1 VEYNQLVPKTSG
13 ANEFYLQK
21 PHQGTMMNSKGRTD
35 NRDDYNTRGTTL
47 KYSQL
52 PVAPSTSVAND
63 FYPQKTYH
71 GTKSINS
78 KGSTQRRDTDNYNTR
93 DADVNFD
100 TMPSTSHGEN
110 HFLHPQ
116 SSFQGTNKNSFP
128 TQKRN
133 RSELL
138 SLFGGKSRADKQGRS
153 SNEIIKPPQQN
164 VSTVGDSENVSYKK
178 TLPTTNDP
186 FSQAFDISLGDEDDF
201 SDTSFQSLYNPKGA
215 TNATMS
221 WLSGQPWH
229 SDETEVIDVNVC
241 HDEYV
246 VPEIDDVLL
255 DYNHENNSK
264 RNDFTS
270 ATLRVNTLP
279 WKSNDSQ
286 VTRDCNDLMEYKDF
300 DEEMD
305 DVVFDHDDY
314 DNDGFGM
321 FSTSSKTS
329 RSLAGHQVGCKDRH
343 FLNHDNNSRSAP
355 GTTVSRLNDSLS
367 WESNKSRVGVAS
379 NVLVNGHE
387 FDPEFD
393 NVVLDDDVELAM
405 FSMSSAKSTSVVSGR
420 QGFGNGNARRLTVS
434 FN

>member
-1 VEYNQLVPKTSG
+1 MEYNQLAPKTSG
-13 ANEFYLQK
+13 ASEFYPQK

-52 PVAPSTSVAND
+52 APSTSAAND
-63 FYPQKTYH
+63 FYPQKTYQ
-71 GTKSINS
+71 GTKAINS

-100 TMPSTSHGEN
+100 IMPFTSRGEN
-110 HFLHPQ
+110 NFLHPQ

-153 SNEIIKPPQQN
+153 SNETIKPPQQN
-164 VSTVGDSENVSYKK
+164 FSTVGDSENVSYKK
-178 TLPTTNDP
+178 TLQTTNNP
-186 FSQAFDISLGDEDDF
+186 FSQAFDISLGDEDEF
-201 SDTSFQSLYNPKGA
+201 SDTSFQSLYNPKSA
-215 TNATMS
+215 TNATTS
-221 WLSGQPWH
+221 WLNGQPWH

-241 HDEYV
+241 RDEYV

-264 RNDFTS
+264 SSNFTS

-321 FSTSSKTS
+321 FSTSSKTT
-329 RSLAGHQVGCKDRH
+329 RSLAGHKVGRKDRR
-343 FLNHDNNSRSAP
+343 FRNHDNNSRSAP
-355 GTTVSRLNDSLS
+355 GTTVSRLNIDSLS
-367 WESNKSRVGVAS
+367 WESNKSRVGVGS

-393 NVVLDDDVELAM
+393 NVVLDDDDEFAM
-405 FSMSSAKSTSVVSGR
+405 FSMSSGKSTSVASGR
-420 QGFGNGNARRLTVS
+420 QSFDHGNARRLTVS